1 MEDYSGR
8 LEISKSDSTKSNTRI
23 EGEDMLTNSAIS
35 TLIGGF
41 LLNFATGA
49 SLAFGSLVVYIVSY
63 YRIIL
68 EYNVDEN
75 TF

>member
-1 MEDYSGR
+1 
-8 LEISKSDSTKSNTRI
+8 
-23 EGEDMLTNSAIS
+23 MLTTEAIT
-35 TLIGGF
+35 TLLGGF
-41 LLNFATGA
+41 LLNFAGGA

-68 EYNVDEN
+68 KYNVDEN